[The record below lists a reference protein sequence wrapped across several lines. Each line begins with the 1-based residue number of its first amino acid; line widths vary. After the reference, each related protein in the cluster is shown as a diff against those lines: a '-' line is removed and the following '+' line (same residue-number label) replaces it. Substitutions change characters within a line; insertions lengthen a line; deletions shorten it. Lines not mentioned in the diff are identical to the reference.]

1 MIHSKEAEKQPVKEK
16 NRLCTGS
23 EILLKALASE
33 GVDVIFG
40 YPAEPFCR
48 LMMKY
53 TAWNEPYSR

>member
-53 TAWNEPYSR
+53 TSLE